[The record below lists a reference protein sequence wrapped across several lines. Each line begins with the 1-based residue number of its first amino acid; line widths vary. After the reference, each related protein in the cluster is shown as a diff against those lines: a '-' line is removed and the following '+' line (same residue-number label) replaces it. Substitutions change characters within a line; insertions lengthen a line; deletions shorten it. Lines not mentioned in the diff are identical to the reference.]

1 MRAIARLDSTSN
13 VGAGDGI
20 GFHSEFIVF
29 SLAIGEE
36 VAPKVMVEATD
47 DDIYKRKTIV
57 GHLLKEQ

>member
-1 MRAIARLDSTSN
+1 MYTFYESNSKTRLN
-13 VGAGDGI
+13 QQVGAGDGI

-47 DDIYKRKTIV
+47 DDIYKEKQQLDIC
-57 GHLLKEQ
+57 